1 MSADPMQ
8 DPVNTVQRSL
18 VVGGDGGRRGERR
31 DSWDDLN
38 KAMERGIVVL
48 MCCWEAKCGEEG
60 SRAVVGRGSERH
72 LECVV
77 AYLGEGTSLVPVPE
91 EVVVSLLY
99 CSGGML
105 GRD

>member
-72 LECVV
+72 LEWVV
-77 AYLGEGTSLVPVPE
+77 CIWAKV
-91 EVVVSLLY
+91 LL
-99 CSGGML
+99 
-105 GRD
+105 

>member
-1 MSADPMQ
+1 VKSDK
-8 DPVNTVQRSL
+8 S
-18 VVGGDGGRRGERR
+18 VVDDERGSDAGSREHGTEVPGAWGDGGRRGERR

-72 LECVV
+72 LEWVV
-77 AYLGEGTSLVPVPE
+77 CIWAKV
-91 EVVVSLLY
+91 LL
-99 CSGGML
+99 
-105 GRD
+105 